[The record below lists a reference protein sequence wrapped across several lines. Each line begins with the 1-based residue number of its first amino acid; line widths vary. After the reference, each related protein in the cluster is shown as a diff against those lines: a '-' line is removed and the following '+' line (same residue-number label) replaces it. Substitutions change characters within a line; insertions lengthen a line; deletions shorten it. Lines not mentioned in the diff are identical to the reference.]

1 VTATLRVPASPSLC
15 ACATALREVAADPSA
30 VRAAARAAGEA
41 WVESVLDGFVL
52 PVAAAARGRPA
63 GRRTAA
69 AARDLADG
77 LIGAGTRRLD
87 GAAAAAFVAFLDE
100 RLAPGPPPTIAVP
113 LDPPLAAALAR
124 LARVSADPGAP
135 APPWPRRSTP
145 RSTPGWPA
153 CSTPRSR
160 SCPSAWSR
168 APRPR
173 SAAPRSPTGS
183 TPRSTARSPI
193 PTRDADRLRALL
205 VGYLP
210 PA

>member
-1 VTATLRVPASPSLC
+1 MTATLRVPASPSLC
-15 ACATALREVAADPSA
+15 ASATALREVAADPSA
-30 VRAAARAAGEA
+30 LRAAARAAGEA

-135 APPWPRRSTP
+135 AALAEALHATIDAGLAGLLDAPLALLPLGLVT
-145 RSTPGWPA
+145 
-153 CSTPRSR
+153 
-160 SCPSAWSR
+160 R
-168 APRPR
+168 A
-173 SAAPRSPTGS
+173 AAKVGRAAIAHRVHAEVDRAVADPD
-183 TPRSTARSPI
+183 A
-193 PTRDADRLRALL
+193 ADRLRALL

>member
-1 VTATLRVPASPSLC
+1 MTATLRVPASPSLC

-87 GAAAAAFVAFLDE
+87 AAAAAAFVAFLDE

-113 LDPPLAAALAR
+113 LEPPLAAALAS
-124 LARVSADPGAP
+124 LARVSTAPGAP
-135 APPWPRRSTP
+135 AALAEALHATIDAGLAGLLDAPLALLPLGLVT
-145 RSTPGWPA
+145 
-153 CSTPRSR
+153 
-160 SCPSAWSR
+160 R
-168 APRPR
+168 A
-173 SAAPRSPTGS
+173 AAKVGRAAIAHRVHAEVDRAVADPD
-183 TPRSTARSPI
+183 A
-193 PTRDADRLRALL
+193 ADRLRALL